1 MSDSLI
7 VENGSSRCFDVEAQ
21 QSLLHDDQS
30 CTTTTTTTTLPE
42 ADSTNFMSVL
52 LVLRSV
58 QVFKRA
64 LFDPPNYITSS
75 TSSSSILSPAHHA
88 LLTHH
93 HHHQDSGTVSAAL
106 DIPADPTDEDIL
118 LSSHDS
124 ASDEHQNNVDLQ
136 QIQRNNI
143 TEIVKNK
150 DLQGLHDIGG
160 VRGAAEALNTD
171 LQNGISSRQDITA
184 RKPSQLCQVLVTFF
198 HSFLGAC
205 NNYTVFLLSSAAFL
219 SLGFGIKEEGLNTG
233 WYNGGILLFC
243 VFVLVILTTIHKCWE
258 SISTKKLECS
268 WQSRGK
274 KIQVKVVREGLS
286 QFVHEIDLRVGD
298 VAVLRRG
305 DRVPADGLYITGQAL
320 ELEGSIKST
329 AIDEQN
335 PFLFYGRR
343 VVNGDGRMLVTST
356 GMDTAWGEMMS
367 QAMQYAD
374 NKCKFETYLHKL
386 NNCVH
391 ISGLLISILI
401 IIVLFLRYI
410 AGKLDDERRFR
421 PDTKGEPTPMRTI
434 VDVFKGIVTG
444 SRGSV
449 RVLTTLLSLSLLGV
463 MEGMTFVIAVAAII
477 WSRRTLAHRA
487 TERDYQAFLKM
498 ACVTTIC
505 TDEFGGLTKHE
516 QEIDKFYVGEEFIS
530 ESSVVSSNV
539 LEGLSDG
546 IGTLFLINPSA
557 CESEFVTLML
567 WAEAKLGMK
576 RESVIQQCEMI
587 EHSGCNPLQECCQV
601 LIVKNGNQYLHCK
614 GPPQDLLSSCSYH
627 YDIDGQIRE
636 LDEIKRRMLAQA
648 IGYME
653 AEAGKVIAYACKCTT
668 ESDQASVEP
677 NNLILLALIS
687 LKETREDTRR
697 AILTLMEGGITTI
710 LASGDDIA
718 VLRTIGEDCGLLTP
732 NSEDLVL
739 TAEEFRGWT
748 EEEKMDKVEK
758 IRIMGNCLSSDKIL
772 LIKCLQENDQVV
784 ALLAQQTIDAP
795 ALKQANI
802 GLTYGTWS
810 SEIARKCCDISIWD
824 SNCFG
829 FLVNV
834 IENGRCFQEN
844 IRKFI
849 QLELIITISSSL
861 INFTATVILGDAPIT
876 AVQLFWLN
884 LVVAFAGGLAV
895 LTGPP
900 TKMLMTRLLPV
911 TSSATARL
919 ISKAMWRNIAV
930 QASYQTTIFVTLQH
944 KGHIILG
951 TSGGHLKSLIYN
963 GLFLCQMFNKF
974 IAREPEKKNIFS
986 GLFQYYNRWF
996 WVAVVVFLV
1005 CQAVFAMAETV
1016 LGSSPRLNMK
1026 LWGVCILVGLVSW
1039 VLDWAGKSLSNFAAK
1054 RAAANDSTDL

>member
-1 MSDSLI
+1 MRGEEKGARDGGKW
-7 VENGSSRCFDVEAQ
+7 EGGDGMGEGRRHEEREMGAAGG
-21 QSLLHDDQS
+21 
-30 CTTTTTTTTLPE
+30 E
-42 ADSTNFMSVL
+42 
-52 LVLRSV
+52 
-58 QVFKRA
+58 
-64 LFDPPNYITSS
+64 
-75 TSSSSILSPAHHA
+75 
-88 LLTHH
+88 
-93 HHHQDSGTVSAAL
+93 DSGTVSATL
-106 DIPADPTDEDIL
+106 DIPADPTDGDIL
-118 LSSHDS
+118 LSAHDS
-124 ASDEHQNNVDLQ
+124 ASDEHQNNVELQ

-150 DLQGLHDIGG
+150 DLQGLHNIGG

-171 LQNGISSRQDITA
+171 LQNGISSRQDIISP

-219 SLGFGIKEEGLNTG
+219 SLGFGIKEEGFNTS
-233 WYNGGILLFC
+233 WYNGAILMFY
-243 VFVLVILTTIHKCWE
+243 VFVLVVLTTIHKCLE
-258 SISTKKLECS
+258 SISQKKLENS
-268 WQSRGK
+268 WQSKGRK
-274 KIQVKVVREGLS
+274 TQVLVVREGRN
-286 QFVHEIDLRVGD
+286 QFVHEIDLQVGD
-298 VAVLRRG
+298 VAFMRRG

-329 AIDEQN
+329 TIDEHN
-335 PFLFYGRR
+335 PFLFYGCR
-343 VVNGDGRMLVTST
+343 VVNGDARMLITST
-356 GMDTAWGEMMS
+356 GMDTVWGEMMS

-386 NNCVH
+386 NNCIH

-401 IIVLFLRYI
+401 IIVLFLRYT

-421 PDTKGEPTPMRTI
+421 PDTKGEPTPLRTI
-434 VDVFKGIVTG
+434 MDVFRGIVTG
-444 SRGSV
+444 SRGTV

-463 MEGMTFVIAVAAII
+463 MEGMAFIIAVAAII
-477 WSRRTLAHRA
+477 SSRRILAHRA
-487 TERDYQAFLKM
+487 TERDYQACLKM
-498 ACVTTIC
+498 ARVTTIC
-505 TDEFGGLTKHE
+505 TDKFGGLTEHE

-530 ESSVVSSNV
+530 ESSVVASNV

-557 CESEFVTLML
+557 CESELLPLML

-576 RESVIQQCEMI
+576 AESVIQQCQMI
-587 EHSGCNPLQECCQV
+587 EHSGCNPLQECCRV

-614 GPPQDLLSSCSYH
+614 GPPQDLLSSCSHH
-627 YDIDGQIRE
+627 YDIDGQIRV
-636 LDEIKRRMLAQA
+636 LDEIKRTLLAQA

-653 AEAGKVIAYACKCTT
+653 AEAGKVIAYACRCVT

-677 NNLILLALIS
+677 NNLILIALIS
-687 LKETREDTRR
+687 LKGTRTEDTRR
-697 AILTLMEGGITTI
+697 AVLTLMEGGIRTI

-718 VLRTIGEDCGLLTP
+718 VLRTIGEDCGVLAP
-732 NSEDLVL
+732 DSEGVVL
-739 TAEEFRGWT
+739 TAEEFRVWT

-758 IRIMGNCLSSDKIL
+758 IRVMGNCLPSDKIL
-772 LIKCLQENDQVV
+772 LIKCLQEKGQVV
-784 ALLAQQTIDAP
+784 ALLAQQTVDAP

-810 SEIARKCCDISIWD
+810 SEIARECCDISIWD

-834 IENGRCFQEN
+834 VENGRCFQEN

-900 TKMLMTRLLPV
+900 RRMQMTRLQPV
-911 TSSATARL
+911 KSSATARL

-1005 CQAVFAMAETV
+1005 CQAVYAMAETV

-1026 LWGVCILVGLVSW
+1026 LWGVCVLVGLVSW

-1054 RAAANDSTDL
+1054 GGAGAGAGAGAANDSTDL

>member
-1 MSDSLI
+1 ML
-7 VENGSSRCFDVEAQ
+7 
-21 QSLLHDDQS
+21 
-30 CTTTTTTTTLPE
+30 
-42 ADSTNFMSVL
+42 
-52 LVLRSV
+52 
-58 QVFKRA
+58 
-64 LFDPPNYITSS
+64 
-75 TSSSSILSPAHHA
+75 
-88 LLTHH
+88 
-93 HHHQDSGTVSAAL
+93 
-106 DIPADPTDEDIL
+106 
-118 LSSHDS
+118 
-124 ASDEHQNNVDLQ
+124 
-136 QIQRNNI
+136 
-143 TEIVKNK
+143 
-150 DLQGLHDIGG
+150 
-160 VRGAAEALNTD
+160 
-171 LQNGISSRQDITA
+171 
-184 RKPSQLCQVLVTFF
+184 
-198 HSFLGAC
+198 
-205 NNYTVFLLSSAAFL
+205 
-219 SLGFGIKEEGLNTG
+219 
-233 WYNGGILLFC
+233 
-243 VFVLVILTTIHKCWE
+243 
-258 SISTKKLECS
+258 
-268 WQSRGK
+268 
-274 KIQVKVVREGLS
+274 VVREGRD
-286 QFVHEIDLRVGD
+286 QFVHEIDLQVGD
-298 VAVLRRG
+298 VAFLRKG
-305 DRVPADGLYITGQAL
+305 DTVPADGLYITGQAL

-329 AIDEQN
+329 TINDQN
-335 PFLFYGRR
+335 PFLFYGCR
-343 VVNGDGRMLVTST
+343 VVNGDARILVTST
-356 GMDTAWGEMMS
+356 GMDTVWGDRMS

-386 NNCVH
+386 NNCIH

-401 IIVLFLRYI
+401 IIVLFLRYT

-421 PDTKGEPTPMRTI
+421 PDTKGEPTPVRTF
-434 VDVFKGIVTG
+434 VHVFRGIFTG
-444 SRGSV
+444 SRGTV

-463 MEGMTFVIAVAAII
+463 MEGMGFVIAVAAII

-487 TERDYQAFLKM
+487 TERDYQACLKM

-505 TDEFGGLTKHE
+505 TDKFGGLTEHE

-530 ESSVVSSNV
+530 ESSALASNV

-557 CESEFVTLML
+557 CESEFVPLMS

-587 EHSGCNPLQECCQV
+587 EHSGCNPLQECCRV
-601 LIVKNGNQYLHCK
+601 LIVKNGKRYLHCK
-614 GPPQDLLSSCSYH
+614 GPPQHLLSSCSYH
-627 YDIDGQIRE
+627 YDIDGKIQV
-636 LDEIKRRMLAQA
+636 LDGIKRRTLAQA

-653 AEAGKVIAYACKCTT
+653 AEAGKVIAYACKGVT
-668 ESDQASVEP
+668 ESDHASVEP
-677 NNLILLALIS
+677 NNLIFLALIS
-687 LKETREDTRR
+687 LKGTMREDTKR
-697 AILTLMEGGITTI
+697 AVLTLMEGGIRTI
-710 LASGDDIA
+710 LASRDDIA
-718 VLRTIGEDCGLLTP
+718 VLRTIGEDCGLLNP

-739 TAEEFRGWT
+739 TAEEFRGWP

-758 IRIMGNCLSSDKIL
+758 IRIMGNCLPSDKIL
-772 LIKCLQENDQVV
+772 LIKCLQEKDQVV

-810 SEIARKCCDISIWD
+810 SEIARECSDISIWD

-834 IENGRCFQEN
+834 VENGRCFQEN
-844 IRKFI
+844 IRNFI

-900 TKMLMTRLLPV
+900 KKILMTRLLPV
-911 TSSATARL
+911 KSSATARL

-930 QASYQTTIFVTLQH
+930 QASYQTSIFVTLQH

-1005 CQAVFAMAETV
+1005 CQAVYAVAETV
-1016 LGSSPRLNMK
+1016 LGSSPRLSMK

-1039 VLDWAGKSLSNFAAK
+1039 VLDCAGKSLSNFAA
-1054 RAAANDSTDL
+1054 NL

>member
-7 VENGSSRCFDVEAQ
+7 LENESSGCFDVEAQ
-21 QSLLHDDQS
+21 QSLLHDHS
-30 CTTTTTTTTLPE
+30 TTTTLRLPE
-42 ADSTNFMSVL
+42 ADTTATTFMS
-52 LVLRSV
+52 
-58 QVFKRA
+58 
-64 LFDPPNYITSS
+64 
-75 TSSSSILSPAHHA
+75 
-88 LLTHH
+88 
-93 HHHQDSGTVSAAL
+93 DSGTVSAAL
-106 DIPADPTDEDIL
+106 DISADPTDEDIL
-118 LSSHDS
+118 LSAHDS

-160 VRGAAEALNTD
+160 VRGAAEALKLIYKT
-171 LQNGISSRQDITA
+171 GF
-184 RKPSQLCQVLVTFF
+184 LVAKTSP
-198 HSFLGAC
+198 HASPA
-205 NNYTVFLLSSAAFL
+205 NYVKLWNQRGRLEHWL
-219 SLGFGIKEEGLNTG
+219 
-233 WYNGGILLFC
+233 
-243 VFVLVILTTIHKCWE
+243 
-258 SISTKKLECS
+258 KKLESS
-268 WQSRGK
+268 WQSRGR
-274 KIQVKVVREGLS
+274 KIQVLVVREGHD
-286 QFVHEIDLRVGD
+286 QFVHEIDLQVGD
-298 VAVLRRG
+298 VAFLRKG

-343 VVNGDGRMLVTST
+343 VVNGDAWMLVTSA
-356 GMDTAWGEMMS
+356 GMDTVWGEMMS
-367 QAMQYAD
+367 QAVQYAD

-386 NNCVH
+386 NNCIH

-401 IIVLFLRYI
+401 IIVLFLRYT

-421 PDTKGEPTPMRTI
+421 PDTKGEPTPVRTI

-444 SRGSV
+444 SRGTV

-463 MEGMTFVIAVAAII
+463 MEGMAFVIAVAAII

-487 TERDYQAFLKM
+487 TERDYQTCLKM

-505 TDEFGGLTKHE
+505 TDKFGGLTEHE

-557 CESEFVTLML
+557 CESEFVPLVL

-587 EHSGCNPLQECCQV
+587 EHSGCNPLQECCRV
-601 LIVKNGNQYLHCK
+601 LIVKNGNRYLHCK
-614 GPPQDLLSSCSYH
+614 GPPEDLLSSCSYH
-627 YDIDGQIRE
+627 YDIDGQIRV

-653 AEAGKVIAYACKCTT
+653 DEAGKVIAYACKCVT

-687 LKETREDTRR
+687 LKETTREDTRR
-697 AILTLMEGGITTI
+697 AVLTLLEGGIRTI

-748 EEEKMDKVEK
+748 EEEKTEKVEK

-772 LIKCLQENDQVV
+772 LIKCLQEKDQVV

-810 SEIARKCCDISIWD
+810 SEIARECCDISIWD

-834 IENGRCFQEN
+834 VENGRCFQDN
-844 IRKFI
+844 IRNFI

-911 TSSATARL
+911 KSSATARL

-944 KGHIILG
+944 KGHTILG
-951 TSGGHLKSLIYN
+951 TRGGHLKALIYN

-996 WVAVVVFLV
+996 WVGVVVFLV
-1005 CQAVFAMAETV
+1005 CQAVYAMAETV